1 MHRLLSKKMHKSNRG
16 KYTKSDHWTRNQQAW
31 KGCVHS
37 EKNLEKNGLNSSQ
50 KSRPWNCP
58 HRLQGLGRLVL
69 CHQLHIGW
77 LGFHMS
83 SYQISVLTQFVH
95 CVLLFYNLL
104 LQSCTLQHL
113 QTIRKNCLRL
123 TRWCRISGSPPWNK
137 RHLIGLISDAT
148 HVIYFKWDDTS
159 TLSDLCTHLLI
170 PFAQTGK
177 SKPAGRHMASLKKEN
192 S

>member
-1 MHRLLSKKMHKSNRG
+1 MDWTLAKNQGPGIAHTVCRALEDSYFATSSTLAGLAFTCRP
-16 KYTKSDHWTRNQQAW
+16 TKSVYLH
-31 KGCVHS
+31 
-37 EKNLEKNGLNSSQ
+37 NSF
-50 KSRPWNCP
+50 
-58 HRLQGLGRLVL
+58 
-69 CHQLHIGW
+69 IA
-77 LGFHMS
+77 
-83 SYQISVLTQFVH
+83 SYYFTI
-95 CVLLFYNLL
+95 C
-104 LQSCTLQHL
+104 SCKVARCN
-113 QTIRKNCLRL
+113 ICKPFARIVRRNCLRL